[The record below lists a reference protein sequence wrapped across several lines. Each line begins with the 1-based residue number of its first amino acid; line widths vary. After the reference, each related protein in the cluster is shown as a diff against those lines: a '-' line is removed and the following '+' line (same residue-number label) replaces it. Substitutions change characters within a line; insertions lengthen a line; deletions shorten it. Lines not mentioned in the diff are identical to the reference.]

1 MDPARL
7 YNRSLA
13 LLNGQKIPKDEKRS
27 FDTNAQAASMGFRD
41 AVLAMGWYYLN
52 GVGVAKD
59 VDEAKRWYRKSA
71 RQKEPR
77 AMFSLG
83 QIAYDE
89 REFEEALGWFR
100 SAKELGHAR
109 STYWIAKLYWRG
121 QGVPEDRRAAEAL
134 IQEAAGQK
142 DPEARRVLRFLSWS
156 RRRPDEP
163 TILR

>member
-7 YNRSLA
+7 YNQSLA
-13 LLNGQKIPKDEKRS
+13 LLDGQKTAKDEKRS
-27 FDTNAQAASMGFRD
+27 FDANAQAASAGFRD

-52 GVGVAKD
+52 GVGVPKD
-59 VDEAKRWYRKSA
+59 VDEAKRWYRKSV

-83 QIAYDE
+83 QIAYE
-89 REFEEALGWFR
+89 EGNFEEAREWFQ
-100 SAKELGHAR
+100 SAKEKGHAR

-121 QGVPEDRRAAEAL
+121 QGVPQDRRTAEVL

-142 DPEARRVLRFLSWS
+142 DPEARRVLRFLSWAR
-156 RRRPDEP
+156 RRRP
-163 TILR
+163 

>member
-7 YNRSLA
+7 YNQSLA
-13 LLNGQKIPKDEKRS
+13 LLEGRDVPKDETRS
-27 FDTNAQAASMGFRD
+27 FAANAQAASMGFRD

-52 GVGVAKD
+52 GVGVAQD

-71 RQKEPR
+71 RQREPR

-83 QIAYDE
+83 QIAHE
-89 REFEEALGWFR
+89 EGNFEEALEWFR

-121 QGVPEDRRAAEAL
+121 RGVAEDRRAAEAL
-134 IQEAAGQK
+134 IQEAASQK
-142 DPEARRVLRFLSWS
+142 DPEARRLLRFLSWS
-156 RRRPDEP
+156 RGRRA
-163 TILR
+163 